1 MKLGVHE
8 GRIQSCRP
16 VGSSHPVMIVGH
28 WHSPAHTETSGDR
41 PESQPVRR
49 GSRLTC
55 IRPAVCNYRLQ
66 PTSASRSPELP
77 TALPLLASGIRSR
90 FKPARESSQQA
101 QHRWQL
107 RRYLATQGIVQRFP
121 DTDNAVTCRNRRY
134 PALQARENRLNC
146 RATLWWPTL
155 TVAKLQHVAG
165 A

>member
-1 MKLGVHE
+1 VPTRRSAAISTNRHTAGCCCGPADRMRFMKLGVHE

-28 WHSPAHTETSGDR
+28 WHSPAHTETSGNR

-77 TALPLLASGIRSR
+77 TALPLLGPGLRPR
-90 FKPARESSQQA
+90 FKPAGESSQQA

-107 RRYLATQGIVQRFP
+107 RGA
-121 DTDNAVTCRNRRY
+121 C
-134 PALQARENRLNC
+134 PARH
-146 RATLWWPTL
+146 RAAIPS
-155 TVAKLQHVAG
+155 H
-165 A
+165 